1 MTYEEVYKLYTQ
13 TLDEIR
19 TTLYHHDLNVIPQGV
34 ALSQIE
40 EVVKSLDEELKV
52 KFEQAKG
59 ENNA

>member
-1 MTYEEVYKLYTQ
+1 MTYEEAYKLYTK

-19 TTLYHHDLNVIPQGV
+19 TILRHHDLGVVPQGV

-40 EVVKSLDEELKV
+40 EVVKSLDEELKI

-59 ENNA
+59 ANNA